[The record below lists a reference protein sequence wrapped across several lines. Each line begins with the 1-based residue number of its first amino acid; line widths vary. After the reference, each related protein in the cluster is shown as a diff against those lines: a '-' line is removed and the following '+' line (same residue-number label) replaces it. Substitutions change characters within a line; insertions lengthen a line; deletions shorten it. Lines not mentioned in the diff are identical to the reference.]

1 MSAGTTWHDYKLVF
15 ATEIGTPVSATNLL
29 KRSFKPTL
37 IKAGIDRPVR
47 FQDLRHSPATLL
59 LTMGQPL
66 TVVAAV
72 LGHSTTRVTERYA
85 AVVPELFQEAA
96 AAMDR
101 ALLAQESK

>member
-1 MSAGTTWHDYKLVF
+1 VF
-15 ATEIGTPVSATNLL
+15 ATAIGTPVSATNLL

-37 IKAGIDRPVR
+37 VKAGIARPVR
-47 FQDLRHSPATLL
+47 FHDLRHSSATLL

-66 TVVAAV
+66 TVVAAI

-96 AAMDR
+96 TAMDR
-101 ALLAQESK
+101 ALLGQGAQ